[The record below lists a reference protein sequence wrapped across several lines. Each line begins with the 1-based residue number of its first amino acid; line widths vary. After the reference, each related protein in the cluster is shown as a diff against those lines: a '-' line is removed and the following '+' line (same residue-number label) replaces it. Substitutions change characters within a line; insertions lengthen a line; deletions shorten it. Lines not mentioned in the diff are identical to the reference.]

1 MKSTQK
7 SKKINRQI
15 VGLIVAIIL
24 GSLLIVST
32 LSSCFLGDYY
42 IFEKRKD
49 MKIIYDYLSE
59 KCNEDALYGSENASE
74 IEIFFDKYS
83 VSCIIT
89 GADGEAVISSN
100 ADSTLLL
107 NQLNYSLFS
116 NDDSVSLISKN
127 DRYEIFTQIFPW
139 SDDEYLVLM
148 GSLPN
153 GDIVFV
159 RSTVSAM
166 EHTTAIF
173 NKFIIHMVIVALVIT
188 ILMAQFAISK
198 FTKPLIN
205 LIDITKKISNFNFE
219 VKYKPQRIYNEIDDL
234 GEHINEMS
242 TTLKRAITQLKAAND
257 SLKHDLEVR
266 EETENMRKEFVSNVS
281 HELKTPIALIQ
292 GYAEGLQEGIMD
304 DENSR
309 QIYLDIIIDEANKM
323 NRLVREMLILNQ
335 LEAGQMNL
343 DLVDFNVTEMID
355 SVVDSNQINFDAQN
369 INYSFINKEDCVVH
383 ADEFLVE
390 QVITNFISNAIHYV
404 MNENIITVRY
414 DFVKKGKVRIS
425 VFNSGNNIAKK
436 DIKHIWE
443 KFYKAD
449 KARSRE
455 YGGSGIGLS
464 VVKATMELL
473 HEKFGV
479 ENLSNGVEFW
489 CELSLAKDTKINKNS

>member
-1 MKSTQK
+1 
-7 SKKINRQI
+7 
-15 VGLIVAIIL
+15 VV
-24 GSLLIVST
+24 
-32 LSSCFLGDYY
+32 
-42 IFEKRKD
+42 
-49 MKIIYDYLSE
+49 
-59 KCNEDALYGSENASE
+59 
-74 IEIFFDKYS
+74 
-83 VSCIIT
+83 
-89 GADGEAVISSN
+89 SSN
-100 ADSTLLL
+100 SDSQILL
-107 NQLNYSLFS
+107 NQLDYSMFS
-116 NDDSVSLISKN
+116 NDETIQLINETDNYK
-127 DRYEIFTQIFPW
+127 IFTRTFPG
-139 SDDEYLVLM
+139 SEDNYLVLL
-148 GSLPN
+148 GLLPDGN
-153 GDIVFV
+153 IVFI
-159 RSTVSAM
+159 RATVAGMDHISSIANN
-166 EHTTAIF
+166 F
-173 NKFIIHMVIVALVIT
+173 FIHMVISAVVLTAILSHFVIAR
-188 ILMAQFAISK
+188 I
-198 FTKPLIN
+198 TKPLFNI
-205 LIDITKKISNFNFE
+205 IDITKRISNFDFE
-219 VKYKPQRIYNEIDDL
+219 VKYKPQAFYNEMDDL

-242 TTLKRAITQLKAAND
+242 TTLKRAITQLRVANE

-335 LEAGQMNL
+335 LEAGQMNM

-355 SVVDSNQINFDAQN
+355 SVVDSNKINFEAQN
-369 INYSFINKEDCVVH
+369 ISYSFINKEECIVH

-404 MNENIITVRY
+404 MDENIINVRY
-414 DFVKKGKVRIS
+414 DFIKKGKVRIS

-436 DIKHIWE
+436 DLKHIWE

-464 VVKATMELL
+464 VVKATMDLL

-489 CELSLAKDTKINKNS
+489 FELSLAKDTKINKNS

>member
-1 MKSTQK
+1 MT
-7 SKKINRQI
+7 
-15 VGLIVAIIL
+15 IIL
-24 GSLLIVST
+24 GSIVIVSI

-42 IFEKRKD
+42 IFEKRQE
-49 MKIIYDYLSE
+49 MKSLYGQLSE
-59 KCNEDALYGSENASE
+59 KCDKEELYGKEHESEA
-74 IEIFFDKYS
+74 IALFDRYS

-89 GADGEAVISSN
+89 GADGEPLVSSN
-100 ADSTLLL
+100 TDSSVLL
-107 NQLNYSLFS
+107 NQLNYSMFS
-116 NDDSVSLISKN
+116 NDESTEVIN
-127 DRYEIFTQIFPW
+127 TTEQYEIFTQEYPG
-139 SDDEYLVLM
+139 SNNEYLVLLGLLPDGNITFIRADLASM
-148 GSLPN
+148 RHVSLITN
-153 GDIVFV
+153 RFFLFMAVI
-159 RSTVSAM
+159 
-166 EHTTAIF
+166 AIF
-173 NKFIIHMVIVALVIT
+173 IT
-188 ILMAQFAISK
+188 VLLSRFAITK
-198 FTKPLIN
+198 FMQPLFDI
-205 LIDITKKISNFNFE
+205 IDITKRISNFDFDTA
-219 VKYKPQRIYNEIDDL
+219 YKPQRFYNEMDDL
-234 GEHINEMS
+234 GEHVNEMA
-242 TTLKRAITQLKAAND
+242 TTLKRAITQLRAANE

-292 GYAEGLQEGIMD
+292 GYAEGLQEGIME

-335 LEAGQMNL
+335 LEAGQMSM
-343 DLVDFNVTEMID
+343 DLVDFDVTEMID
-355 SVVDSNQINFDAQN
+355 SVVDSNQINFEVQN
-369 INYSFINKEDCVVH
+369 INYSFINKEECVVH

-390 QVITNFISNAIHYV
+390 QVLTNFISNAIHYV
-404 MNENIITVRY
+404 MNENIITIRY

>member
-1 MKSTQK
+1 MKVIYENL
-7 SKKINRQI
+7 SK
-15 VGLIVAIIL
+15 
-24 GSLLIVST
+24 
-32 LSSCFLGDYY
+32 
-42 IFEKRKD
+42 
-49 MKIIYDYLSE
+49 
-59 KCNEDALYGSENASE
+59 KCNEQSLYDDKYFPGLSA
-74 IEIFFDKYS
+74 IFDKYY

-89 GADGEAVISSN
+89 GADGEPLIASGT
-100 ADSTLLL
+100 DSELLL

-116 NDDSVSLISKN
+116 NDESVDVIKKTDS
-127 DRYEIFTQIFPW
+127 YEIFTQAFPGAR
-139 SDDEYLVLM
+139 DEYLVLL
-148 GSLPN
+148 GSLPDGN
-153 GDIVFV
+153 IIFI
-159 RSTVSAM
+159 RATLSSM
-166 EHTTAIF
+166 EHITSITNNF
-173 NKFIIHMVIVALVIT
+173 FVHMVFLAIVIT
-188 ILMAQFAISK
+188 TILAHFVISR
-198 FTKPLIN
+198 FTEPLIN
-205 LIDITKKISNFNFE
+205 LIDITKKISNFDFE
-219 VKYKPQRIYNEIDDL
+219 IKYKPQRIYNEIDDL

-242 TTLKRAITQLKAAND
+242 TTLKRAISQLRTANE

-292 GYAEGLQEGIMD
+292 GYAEGLQEGIME

-335 LEAGQMNL
+335 LEAGQMNM
-343 DLVDFNVTEMID
+343 DLVDFDVTEMID
-355 SVVDSNQINFDAQN
+355 SVVDSNKINFEAQN
-369 INYSFINKEDCVVH
+369 ISYSFINKESCMVH

-464 VVKATMELL
+464 VVKATMDLL

-489 CELSLAKDTKINKNS
+489 FDLSLAKDTKINKNS

>member
-1 MKSTQK
+1 
-7 SKKINRQI
+7 
-15 VGLIVAIIL
+15 
-24 GSLLIVST
+24 
-32 LSSCFLGDYY
+32 
-42 IFEKRKD
+42 

-59 KCNEDALYGSENASE
+59 KCNEDALYGSESASE
-74 IEIFFDKYS
+74 IETFFDKYS

-173 NKFIIHMVIVALVIT
+173 NKFIIHMVIVALVLT

>member
-1 MKSTQK
+1 MVVIALLLTT
-7 SKKINRQI
+7 
-15 VGLIVAIIL
+15 IL
-24 GSLLIVST
+24 AQ
-32 LSSCFLGDYY
+32 F
-42 IFEKRKD
+42 
-49 MKIIYDYLSE
+49 
-59 KCNEDALYGSENASE
+59 
-74 IEIFFDKYS
+74 
-83 VSCIIT
+83 
-89 GADGEAVISSN
+89 VIS
-100 ADSTLLL
+100 
-107 NQLNYSLFS
+107 
-116 NDDSVSLISKN
+116 
-127 DRYEIFTQIFPW
+127 R
-139 SDDEYLVLM
+139 
-148 GSLPN
+148 
-153 GDIVFV
+153 
-159 RSTVSAM
+159 
-166 EHTTAIF
+166 
-173 NKFIIHMVIVALVIT
+173 
-188 ILMAQFAISK
+188 

-205 LIDITKKISNFNFE
+205 LIDITKKISDFNFE

-304 DENSR
+304 DETSR

-335 LEAGQMNL
+335 LEAGQMSI
-343 DLVDFNVTEMID
+343 DYVDFNLTEMID
-355 SVVDSNQINFDAQN
+355 SVVDSNKINFEAQN
-369 INYSFINKEDCVVH
+369 ITYSFINKEECYVH

-404 MNENIITVRY
+404 LNENVINVKY
-414 DFVKKGKVRIS
+414 EFVKKGKVRIS
-425 VFNSGNNIAKK
+425 VFNSGNNISKK

-464 VVKATMELL
+464 VVKATMDLL

-479 ENLSNGVEFW
+479 DNLENGVEFW
-489 CELSLAKDTKINKNS
+489 FELSLAKDTKTTKNS

>member
-7 SKKINRQI
+7 SNKINRQI
-15 VGLIVAIIL
+15 VGLLISTIL
-24 GSLLIVST
+24 SALVIVSI

-42 IFEKRKD
+42 IYEKRKD
-49 MKIIYDYLSE
+49 LRAIYRILTE
-59 KCNEDALYGSENASE
+59 RLENGTLYGEEFAPE
-74 IEIFFDKYS
+74 TAALFDMYT
-83 VSCIIT
+83 VSCVIT
-89 GADGEAVISSN
+89 GADGEPIVSS
-100 ADSTLLL
+100 ATDSKLLL
-107 NQLNYSLFS
+107 DQLNYAMFS
-116 NDDSVSLISKN
+116 NDKSQDVLNATDS
-127 DRYEIFTQIFPW
+127 YEIFTQVFPG
-139 SDDEYLVLM
+139 SDAEYLVLL
-148 GSLPN
+148 GLLPDGN
-153 GDIVFV
+153 ILFLRVTESSMNHITSVMNKFFIHMVLWALVFTAIIGDIV
-159 RSTVSAM
+159 
-166 EHTTAIF
+166 
-173 NKFIIHMVIVALVIT
+173 
-188 ILMAQFAISK
+188 ISR
-198 FTKPLIN
+198 FTRPLIN
-205 LIDITKKISNFNFE
+205 LIDITKRISNFDFNA
-219 VKYKPQRIYNEIDDL
+219 KYRPQRIYNEIDDL

-242 TTLKRAITQLKAAND
+242 TTLKRAITQLRAANE
-257 SLKHDLEVR
+257 SLKHDLEVK

-343 DLVDFNVTEMID
+343 DLVDFDVTEMID
-355 SVVDSNQINFDAQN
+355 SIVDSNKINFEAQN
-369 INYSFINKEDCVVH
+369 ISYSFENKVECYVH

-390 QVITNFISNAIHYV
+390 QVITNFVSNAIHYV
-404 MNENIITVRY
+404 LNENIIRVRY
-414 DFVKKGKVRIS
+414 DFIKKGKVRIS

-436 DIKHIWE
+436 DIKRIWE

-464 VVKATMELL
+464 VVKATMDLL

-479 ENLSNGVEFW
+479 ENVPDGVEFW
-489 CELSLAKDTKINKNS
+489 CELTLAKDTKINKNS

>member
-1 MKSTQK
+1 MSN
-7 SKKINRQI
+7 KINRQI
-15 VGLIVAIIL
+15 VGLIVLIIL
-24 GSLLIVST
+24 GSLVVVSI

-49 MKIIYDYLSE
+49 MAVLYNTISD
-59 KCNEDALYGSENASE
+59 KCDKGVLYGQDYEAE
-74 IEIFFDKYS
+74 IAALFDGFS
-83 VSCIIT
+83 VNCVVT
-89 GADGEAVISSN
+89 GASGEPLISSN
-100 ADSTLLL
+100 TNSEILL
-107 NQLNYSLFS
+107 NQLNYSMFS
-116 NDDSVSLISKN
+116 NDESVHVINKN
-127 DRYEIFTQIFPW
+127 DEYEIFTQVYPGS
-139 SDDEYLVLM
+139 SDDYLILM
-148 GSLPN
+148 GLLPDGN
-153 GDIVFV
+153 IIFI
-159 RSTVSAM
+159 RATLSAM
-166 EHTTAIF
+166 EHTSSIT
-173 NKFIIHMVIVALVIT
+173 NKFFIHMVFIAIILTT
-188 ILMAQFAISK
+188 ILSHFVIAR
-198 FTKPLIN
+198 FTRPLFNI
-205 LIDITKKISNFNFE
+205 IDITKRIANFDFE
-219 VKYKPQRIYNEIDDL
+219 AKYKPQAIYNEMDDL
-234 GEHINEMS
+234 GEHVNEMS
-242 TTLKRAITQLKAAND
+242 TTLKRAISQLRTANE

-304 DENSR
+304 DESSR

-335 LEAGQMNL
+335 LEAGQMNM
-343 DLVDFNVTEMID
+343 DMVDFDVTEMID
-355 SVVDSNQINFDAQN
+355 SVVDSNKINFEAQN
-369 INYSFINKEDCVVH
+369 ISYSFINKEPCMVH

-404 MNENIITVRY
+404 LNENIINVRY

-464 VVKATMELL
+464 VVKATMELM

-479 ENLSNGVEFW
+479 ENLPNGVEFW
-489 CELSLAKDTKINKNS
+489 FELTLVKDTKIKENS

>member
-1 MKSTQK
+1 
-7 SKKINRQI
+7 
-15 VGLIVAIIL
+15 
-24 GSLLIVST
+24 
-32 LSSCFLGDYY
+32 
-42 IFEKRKD
+42 

>member
-1 MKSTQK
+1 MKSTQR
-7 SKKINRQI
+7 SNKINRQI
-15 VGLIVAIIL
+15 VGLILAIIL
-24 GSLLIVST
+24 GSLVIVSI
-32 LSSCFLGDYY
+32 LSSLFLGDYY

-49 MKIIYDYLSE
+49 MKAVYELLSNMCNDGIVYDYDQGAYIS
-59 KCNEDALYGSENASE
+59 AT
-74 IEIFFDKYS
+74 FDKFA
-83 VSCIIT
+83 VDCVIT
-89 GADGEAVISSN
+89 GADGEPLVSSN
-100 ADSTLLL
+100 TNSEILL
-107 NQLNYSLFS
+107 NQLNYSMFS
-116 NDDSVSLISKN
+116 NDNSIRVIKHEDN
-127 DRYEIFTQIFPW
+127 YEIFTQQFPG
-139 SDDEYLVLM
+139 SKDDYLVLL
-148 GSLPN
+148 GLLPDGN
-153 GDIVFV
+153 IVFI
-159 RSTVSAM
+159 RSTLSAM
-166 EHTTAIF
+166 EHTSAIT
-173 NKFIIHMVIVALVIT
+173 NKFFVHMVFLAIIIT
-188 ILMAQFAISK
+188 VVLSHFAIDR
-198 FTKPLIN
+198 FTKPLFNI
-205 LIDITKKISNFNFE
+205 IDITKRISNFDFE
-219 VKYKPQRIYNEIDDL
+219 AKYKPQRFYNEMDDL

-242 TTLKRAITQLKAAND
+242 TTLKRAITQLSVANE

-292 GYAEGLQEGIMD
+292 GYAEGLQEGIME
-304 DENSR
+304 DEVSR

-343 DLVDFNVTEMID
+343 DLVDFDVTEMID
-355 SVVDSNQINFDAQN
+355 SVVDSNKINFEAQN
-369 INYSFINKEDCVVH
+369 ITYSFINKTECLVH

-404 MNENIITVRY
+404 LNENVINVKY
-414 DFVKKGKVRIS
+414 DFSKKGKVHIS

-464 VVKATMELL
+464 VVKATMDLL

-479 ENLSNGVEFW
+479 ENVEDGVEFW
-489 CELSLAKDTKINKNS
+489 FELTLAKDTKFKQNS

>member
-1 MKSTQK
+1 MKSTQR
-7 SKKINRQI
+7 SNKINRQI

-24 GSLLIVST
+24 GTSLIVGI

-49 MKIIYDYLSE
+49 MRNIYELLSDRCTDG
-59 KCNEDALYGSENASE
+59 KLYGSENSSANLAL
-74 IEIFFDKYS
+74 FDKYS

-89 GADGEAVISSN
+89 GADGEPLVSSST
-100 ADSTLLL
+100 DSSALL
-107 NQLNYSLFS
+107 NQLNYSMFS
-116 NDDSVSLISKN
+116 NDESIEVIKKTEQYN
-127 DRYEIFTQIFPW
+127 MFKQVFPETRA
-139 SDDEYLVLM
+139 EYLVLL
-148 GSLPN
+148 GLLPDGN
-153 GDIVFV
+153 IVFM
-159 RSTVSAM
+159 RANISTLS
-166 EHTTAIF
+166 HTSSVTNRF
-173 NKFIIHMVIVALVIT
+173 LFYMVILAVVLTAVLSHFVI
-188 ILMAQFAISK
+188 AK
-198 FTKPLIN
+198 FTQPLFDI
-205 LIDITKKISNFNFE
+205 IDLTKRISNFDFE
-219 VKYKPQRIYNEIDDL
+219 VKYKPQRIYNEMDDL
-234 GEHINEMS
+234 GEHINEMA
-242 TTLKRAITQLKAAND
+242 TTLKRAITQLRAANE

-266 EETENMRKEFVSNVS
+266 EENENMRKEFVSNVS

-343 DLVDFNVTEMID
+343 DLVDFDVTEMID
-355 SVVDSNQINFDAQN
+355 SIVASNQINFEAQN
-369 INYSFINKEDCVVH
+369 ISYSFINKDVCVVH

-404 MNENIITVRY
+404 MNDNIITVRY

-464 VVKATMELL
+464 VVKATMDLM

-479 ENLSNGVEFW
+479 ENLPNGVEFW
-489 CELSLAKDTKINKNS
+489 FELTLTKDTKIKQNS

>member
-1 MKSTQK
+1 MKALY
-7 SKKINRQI
+7 
-15 VGLIVAIIL
+15 GII
-24 GSLLIVST
+24 SER
-32 LSSCFLGDYY
+32 YN
-42 IFEKRKD
+42 KD
-49 MKIIYDYLSE
+49 Q
-59 KCNEDALYGSENASE
+59 LYGSEHMSE
-74 IEIFFDKYS
+74 TIALFDNYS

-89 GADGEAVISSN
+89 GADGEPLVSSN
-100 ADSTLLL
+100 TDSSVLL
-107 NQLNYSLFS
+107 NQLNYSMFS
-116 NDDSVSLISKN
+116 NDESTEIVN
-127 DRYEIFTQIFPW
+127 ATEEYEIFTQVYPGAN
-139 SDDEYLVLM
+139 DEYLVLL
-148 GSLPN
+148 GVLPDGN
-153 GDIVFV
+153 IVFI
-159 RSTVSAM
+159 RSPLAHM
-166 EHTTAIF
+166 GHTTSITNRFFFWMAILS
-173 NKFIIHMVIVALVIT
+173 IIITALLSKVVIT
-188 ILMAQFAISK
+188 RFMQ
-198 FTKPLIN
+198 PLFDI
-205 LIDITKKISNFNFE
+205 IDITKRISNFDFDTS
-219 VKYKPQRIYNEIDDL
+219 YRPQRFYNEMDDL
-234 GEHINEMS
+234 GEHVNEMA
-242 TTLKRAITQLKAAND
+242 TTLKRAITQLRAANE

-292 GYAEGLQEGIMD
+292 GYAEGLQEGIME

-335 LEAGQMNL
+335 LEAGQMNM
-343 DLVDFNVTEMID
+343 DLVDFDVTEMID
-355 SVVDSNQINFDAQN
+355 SVVDSNQINFEAQG
-369 INYSFINKEDCVVH
+369 ISYSFINKEECLVH

-479 ENLSNGVEFW
+479 ENLANGVEFW
-489 CELSLAKDTKINKNS
+489 CELSLAKDKKINKNS